1 MNAVRRTDELLAK
14 RAQARAHVWFLPPL
28 AAASTTPKM
37 SVLNFK
43 ARSQD
48 TLRRTTTWKF
58 AKRARATSGRSW
70 DIHDLKKM
78 SGLNFKARSQDTL
91 RRTTTRRYLFPTR
104 LEDTLFKFK
113 FEIGPKTAWRK
124 LHGENCTAKGTTATS
139 IASCCLLQ
147 DLRRIGMGMG

>member
-14 RAQARAHVWFLPPL
+14 RAQARAHVWFFPPGGSIHDPEDVSFEFQ
-28 AAASTTPKM
+28 STI
-37 SVLNFK
+37 SGY
-43 ARSQD
+43 
-48 TLRRTTTWKF
+48 LRRTTTWKF